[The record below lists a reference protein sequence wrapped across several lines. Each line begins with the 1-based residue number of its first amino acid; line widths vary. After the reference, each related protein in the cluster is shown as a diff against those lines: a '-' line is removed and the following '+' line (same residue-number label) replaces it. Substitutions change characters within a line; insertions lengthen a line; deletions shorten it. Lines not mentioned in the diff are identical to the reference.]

1 MSSDGQDRTEKAT
14 PQRMKEVRRKGGLGR
29 SQDLAAWVGLGAAA
43 AVLPL
48 VLDNGKAA
56 ALGQLAVVRD
66 AALDP
71 DGTDVAQ
78 VLGDGLMTVITTLA
92 PLFVVGVLA
101 AIAVSAAQ
109 GGIHLHRLRF
119 HADHLKPKGV
129 ASRLVGGQAWWQGT
143 KTLLKTAAVAL
154 VLLVALQA
162 LVPTLLA
169 SGRLPLSH
177 LLGIAADGT
186 STLLRTGIA
195 AGVLLAVADVA
206 VVWRRNR
213 KQTRMTLREVKEEH
227 KRTEGDPMLKG
238 AIRSKQLS
246 MSRNRMMAEVANAD
260 VVLVNPTHVAVA
272 LRYEPGTG
280 APRVVA
286 KGAGAV
292 AARIRSAASDAR
304 VPMVED
310 VPLARALHAACE
322 LGQEIPA
329 HLFTAVARVLAFV
342 MALRR
347 RGAASGQH
355 RVPGGST
362 LPADDTT
369 DHRAAARAAVR
380 DAARAGRRPAGP
392 TDPAKTSTG
401 QETTR

>member
-1 MSSDGQDRTEKAT
+1 MSEGGDRTEKAT
-14 PQRMKEVRRKGGLGR
+14 PQRMREIRRKGGLGR
-29 SQDLAAWVGLGAAA
+29 SQDLSAWVGLGAAA

-48 VLDNGKAA
+48 VVDRARAA
-56 ALGQLAVVRD
+56 ALDQMAAFRD
-66 AALDP
+66 VAADP
-71 DGTDVAQ
+71 DGTDVVQ
-78 VLGDGLMTVITTLA
+78 VLGDGLGTILTTLL
-92 PLFVVGVLA
+92 PLFAVGVVA
-101 AIAVSAAQ
+101 AVAVSAAQ
-109 GGIHLHRLRF
+109 GGVHLHRLRL

-129 ASRLVGGQAWWQGT
+129 ASRLVGGQAWWQGI

-154 VLLVALQA
+154 VLLAAVQA
-162 LVPTLLA
+162 IAPALLA

-177 LLGIAADGT
+177 LIGIATDGT
-186 STLLRTGIA
+186 ATLLRTGIA
-195 AGVLLAVADVA
+195 AGVLLAVADVV

-238 AIRSKQLS
+238 AIRSKQLA

-292 AARIRSAASDAR
+292 AAKIRSAASDAR

-362 LPADDTT
+362 LPPDDTT
-369 DHRAAARAAVR
+369 DHRATARAAVR
-380 DAARAGRRPAGP
+380 DAARAGRRPAAAEP
-392 TDPAKTSTG
+392 RTA
-401 QETTR
+401 QETSR